1 MEQHAALR
9 TLVHQPVPNVE
20 TDDLARTARGGDKD
34 AFEALMRR
42 YQRRVFGLAYQ
53 HLRDPDEAQ
62 DLAQEVFVQLYRN
75 LRKYDP
81 ARPFEPWFWRLA
93 GNVAANYYRRRRAP
107 SVELPEDAAAREASA
122 EEMPLEI
129 AVASLDEGLRLPLL
143 LHYHADLP
151 LAEVA
156 ASLGL
161 SVSAVK
167 SRLHRARATLRRL
180 LAEDESC
187 V

>member
-1 MEQHAALR
+1 MDQHAALR
-9 TLVHQPVPNVE
+9 APASQARPVVE
-20 TDDLARTARGGDKD
+20 AGGLARAARGGDRD
-34 AFEALMRR
+34 AFEALVRR

-62 DLAQEVFVQLYRN
+62 DLAQEVFVHLYRN

-81 ARPFEPWFWRLA
+81 GRPFDPWFWRLA
-93 GNVAANYYRRRRAP
+93 GNVAANYYRRRRPP
-107 SVELPEDAAAREASA
+107 SLKLPEDAGASQA
-122 EEMPLEI
+122 SPEELPLEL
-129 AVASLDEGLRLPLL
+129 ALASLHEGLRLPLL

-151 LAEVA
+151 VEQVA

-161 SVSAVK
+161 SVPAVK

-180 LAEDESC
+180 LAEDEP
-187 V
+187 